1 MEIKQFAENNKIKLL
16 LIILAAVFLMLII
29 TLISVSVSKHKKEAP
44 DYSRKKIILT
54 QEQLIPDGPE
64 VQRDYNITRKE
75 KDKWSKEEIEEWFT
89 VPNANDI
96 KSLQTA
102 DDNLISQILGVA
114 P

>member
-1 MEIKQFAENNKIKLL
+1 MQIKEFVIKNKIKIMLITLGVLILL
-16 LIILAAVFLMLII
+16 LAITIICV
-29 TLISVSVSKHKKEAP
+29 ISSGGKKEKP
-44 DYSRKKIILT
+44 DYSRKKIVLT